1 MALVQEKQGMT
12 PGAKQLLEK
21 MVRVLQ
27 ELFHYPHPAILLVD
41 EGRDHLKV
49 VASSGYRRQVLH
61 NFGIAIGREGIT
73 GWVARHKKPVY
84 VPDVRKDS
92 RYIRGITRG
101 RSEIA
106 VPLLIGKTLIGV
118 LDVESEKVDA
128 FSRRDLKILSLF
140 ATQAAL
146 AIQNTQLYEQER
158 KKSLQLRLLNDVGRK
173 MATSLDPEKILPI
186 LVQAVQRDFNYHHV
200 MVLLREGEEEVVLNA
215 QAGDPGFLFPEDY
228 RQKLGEGVI
237 GSVAATGQTI
247 LSNDVTRE
255 SRYFRALEATRSELC
270 VPIKLGKQVLGVLNV
285 ESKEINA
292 FDRHDQDILE
302 TLASQLSSVIK
313 NAQIYQECKQT
324 KDFQQ
329 KLIASSIDAIT
340 TADNLGRL
348 NFWSKGAEEIF
359 GYRAEEVLG
368 QSATRFYAK
377 GREEARRLMW
387 QLLKKGVLRNVEV
400 EYLGKNGKKIYGSL
414 SASLLRDERGA
425 VTGSL
430 GIIRDISEIKVLSQQ
445 LLESERFATIGK
457 LSTQVAHEIMNPL
470 SSIKM
475 NIRILSKREGLSN
488 NDQRRLAIANFEI
501 DHLET
506 ILQDIFDYSKTFR
519 LNLSRESLN
528 EILEKSLLMVQD
540 RFEAK
545 QIVVSKKLET
555 DLPLVPVD
563 LVRMMQVFTN
573 LLFNAAEALPPGG
586 KIKIAD
592 GKEKVSGRTRVW
604 VTVSDNGPGIP
615 AVHRAAIF
623 DPFYTTK
630 SGGTGLGLAIVKK
643 IVELHEGRIE
653 VRSKVDQYTSF
664 KITLPARKSSGE

>member
-1 MALVQEKQGMT
+1 
-12 PGAKQLLEK
+12 
-21 MVRVLQ
+21 
-27 ELFHYPHPAILLVD
+27 
-41 EGRDHLKV
+41 
-49 VASSGYRRQVLH
+49 
-61 NFGIAIGREGIT
+61 
-73 GWVARHKKPVY
+73 
-84 VPDVRKDS
+84 
-92 RYIRGITRG
+92 
-101 RSEIA
+101 
-106 VPLLIGKTLIGV
+106 
-118 LDVESEKVDA
+118 
-128 FSRRDLKILSLF
+128 
-140 ATQAAL
+140 
-146 AIQNTQLYEQER
+146 
-158 KKSLQLRLLNDVGRK
+158 
-173 MATSLDPEKILPI
+173 
-186 LVQAVQRDFNYHHV
+186 VQRDFNYHHV
-200 MVLLREGEEEVVLNA
+200 MVLLSEGEDEVVLKA
-215 QAGDPGFLFPEDY
+215 QAGDPAFLFPEDY
-228 RQKLGEGVI
+228 RQKLGEGII
-237 GSVAATGQTI
+237 GSVAASGQSI

-285 ESKEINA
+285 ESKEFNA

-313 NAQIYQECKQT
+313 NAQIYQDCKQT

-329 KLIASSIDAIT
+329 KLIASSVDAIT

-348 NFWSKGAEEIF
+348 SFWSKGAEEIF
-359 GYRAEEVLG
+359 GYQAEEVLG

-387 QLLKKGVLRNVEV
+387 QLLKKGALRNVEV
-400 EYLGKNGKKIYGSL
+400 EYVGKNGKKIYGSL

-475 NIRILSKREGLSN
+475 NIRILSKREGLSA

-501 DHLET
+501 DHLEK

-519 LNLSRESLN
+519 LNLSRENLN

-540 RFEAK
+540 RLEAH
-545 QIVVSKKLET
+545 QITVSKKLET
-555 DLPLVPVD
+555 DLPLVPLD

-573 LLFNAAEALPPGG
+573 LLLNAAEALPPGG

-592 GKEKVSGRTRVW
+592 GKETVGGRTRVW
-604 VTVSDNGPGIP
+604 VTVNDNGPGIP
-615 AVHRAAIF
+615 AIHRAAIF

-653 VRSKVDQYTSF
+653 VRSKVEQYTSF
-664 KITLPARKSSGE
+664 KVTLPATREE